1 MRAFRVRSGT
11 TLTELL
17 VTLVV
22 LGIFAAGLTR
32 LMTSQSRFLNNSEG
46 LSEARRVARSGVN
59 LLAGDLRSVETSAG
73 VVSASPTSMTLRV
86 PWWIGISCGDGG
98 LGAATQVVMPPLDSL
113 LYDMGS
119 ASGYAALSGDAY
131 VDGAGSPHY
140 REPAGSIGAGTLAIC
155 TAQSIEQIPGGRVI
169 SISPA
174 IPGAN
179 AGLPVFLFQ
188 RITYSLATS
197 FDYPPNLGLFRTV
210 DATGGVE
217 EVASPFDPTAQ
228 FGYYVAGSTAPVSNP
243 AMGTAVYGVDLSL
256 IGLNRRNT
264 TGGQT
269 LQAPIESA
277 IYFKNR

>member
-1 MRAFRVRSGT
+1 MKAFRVRSGT
-11 TLTELL
+11 TLVELI

-32 LMTSQSRFLNNSEG
+32 LMTSQSRFLNNAEG

-59 LLAGDLRSVETSAG
+59 LLAGDLRSVESSAG

-98 LGAATQVVMPPLDSL
+98 LGAATQVVMPPVDSL
-113 LYDMGS
+113 LYVWGNMG
-119 ASGYAALSGDAY
+119 LSGDAY
-131 VDGAGSPHY
+131 VDGGGTPHY

-155 TAQSIEQIPGGRVI
+155 TAESIEQIPGGRVI

-174 IPGAN
+174 IAGAN
-179 AGLPVFLFQ
+179 PGLPVFLFQ

-197 FDYPPNLGLFRTV
+197 FDYPPSLGLFRTV
-210 DATGGVE
+210 VATNGIE
-217 EVASPFDPTAQ
+217 EVASPFDPSAQ

-243 AMGTAVYGVDLSL
+243 AMGTAVFGVDLSL

-269 LQAPIESA
+269 QQAPIESA